1 MNKVTEHHPVLL
13 QESINLLINNKDG
26 IYLDGTYGGGGH
38 SKYILE
44 KIDTNGKLIA
54 LDKDY
59 EAYMRASLIKDE
71 RFSIHHDTFANFENI
86 LQFNNIKKING
97 ALLDLGISSFQL
109 NDNKRGISYQLKSN
123 LDMRMDLT
131 KGRTLVEWINNA
143 DAQEIYRVI
152 KNYGEEPK
160 AKKITNKIIFFRQ
173 KKKITTTT
181 DLVEIIKL
189 AIGHTNK
196 TNKVLSR
203 VFQSFRIFINNELDE
218 LKIFL
223 NKIINYLDVNGVI
236 VVISFH
242 SLEDRI
248 VKRFFNSIT
257 SDTISKQIPLT
268 TSELKHIKFIN
279 LSKPIKPTFE
289 EVKNN
294 PRARSAIMRAAKRT
308 NL

>member
-26 IYLDGTYGGGGH
+26 IYLDGTFGGGGH

-44 KIDTNGKLIA
+44 KIDNNGKLIA
-54 LDKDY
+54 FDKDY

-109 NDNKRGISYQLKSN
+109 NDNKRGISYQLKSK
-123 LDMRMDLT
+123 LDMRMELT

-189 AIGHTNK
+189 AIGYTNK

-294 PRARSAIMRAAKRT
+294 PRARSAIMRAAKKT